1 MDKLLNYFSLLRVS
15 HWSKSIFVMLG
26 FIYTPVSGFLLPAIV
41 ASFCF
46 CLIAS
51 SVYIY
56 NDIQDRSEDRLHPYK
71 SNRPLAS
78 DLVSVEDAIGIMF
91 LLIISGLGIGWLISK
106 SLVII
111 LAIYL
116 LINLAYNH
124 LLKLIPIL
132 DVACIAMG
140 FMLRVLAGTTGIGIP
155 ISIWLL
161 IAATLLSLF
170 IALNKRQLEIQLG
183 LKNSTRKVLRKYHP
197 QLLQRL
203 ILGTGIA
210 CLMTYILYIVYV
222 REEAYYFVL
231 TLPFA
236 AIALWRFAWLA
247 KQEVNN
253 DDPVNVFLCDKLSI
267 LNLLSFSV
275 LTLMALIG

>member
-1 MDKLLNYFSLLRVS
+1 V
-15 HWSKSIFVMLG
+15 
-26 FIYTPVSGFLLPAIV
+26 
-41 ASFCF
+41 
-46 CLIAS
+46 
-51 SVYIY
+51 
-56 NDIQDRSEDRLHPYK
+56 
-71 SNRPLAS
+71 
-78 DLVSVEDAIGIMF
+78 VSVEDAIGIMF
-91 LLIISGLGIGWLISK
+91 LLIISGLAIGWLISK
-106 SLVII
+106 TLVFI
-111 LAIYL
+111 LALYL

-197 QLLQRL
+197 KLLQRL

-210 CLMTYILYIVYV
+210 CLITYILYIVYV
-222 REEAYYFVL
+222 REESYYFVL

-253 DDPVNVFLCDKLSI
+253 DDPVNVFLCDKLSSI
-267 LNLLSFSV
+267 NLICFSV